1 MNLNSKE
8 LARILCER
16 LSLSETQAKLTIEKM
31 FENISN
37 ELAAGREV
45 RLPGF
50 GKFYLHRR
58 PSHEGKIPGDG
69 GTGKAA
75 RNTVRFKAFG
85 SLEQRINEISIE
97 DIDQLARLMPAKE
110 RRAAPRK
117 KLPQIGTAIVRI
129 SGIPVCEFKIKDIS
143 EGGNAILVEE
153 DSVVLRNAR
162 VGQQVDIWMNRDIAS
177 DRSPMVRAKIVHITK
192 PDQPDLSGHNIIGI
206 QLLE

>member
-1 MNLNSKE
+1 MNLNSKD

-45 RLPGF
+45 RLPDF
-50 GKFYLHRR
+50 GKFYLHTHDSHSRKLRGDSKRKKSARR
-58 PSHEGKIPGDG
+58 
-69 GTGKAA
+69 
-75 RNTVRFKAFG
+75 TVRFKSFDT
-85 SLEQRINEISIE
+85 LDQRINEISIE
-97 DIDQLARLMPAKE
+97 DIDQLARLMPSKE
-110 RRAAPRK
+110 RRTAPRK

-162 VGQQVDIWMNRDIAS
+162 IGQQVEIWMNRDIAS
-177 DRSPMVRAKIVHITK
+177 DRSPMMRAKIVHITE
-192 PDQPDLSGHNIIGI
+192 PDQPDLNGYKIIGI
-206 QLLE
+206 QML

>member
-1 MNLNSKE
+1 MNLNSKD

-45 RLPGF
+45 RLPDF
-50 GKFYLHRR
+50 GKFYLHTHDSHSRKLRGDSKRKKSARR
-58 PSHEGKIPGDG
+58 
-69 GTGKAA
+69 
-75 RNTVRFKAFG
+75 TVRFKSFDT
-85 SLEQRINEISIE
+85 LDQRINEISIE
-97 DIDQLARLMPAKE
+97 DIDQLARLMPSKE
-110 RRAAPRK
+110 RRTAPRK

-162 VGQQVDIWMNRDIAS
+162 IGQQVEIWMNRDIAA
-177 DRSPMVRAKIVHITK
+177 DRSPMMRAKIVHITE
-192 PDQPDLSGHNIIGI
+192 PDQPDLNGYKIIGI
-206 QLLE
+206 QML